1 MVMTKFNLIERYN
14 INGGPCPR
22 LQYWVTDWKRRMLK
36 PFPAC
41 FQTISNYVKRGTD
54 GTHLS

>member
-1 MVMTKFNLIERYN
+1 MTKFNLIERYN